1 MKRIK
6 FQLICGIF
14 SIVVLLTSCATTGR
28 AGMKPAATRQNSS
41 GEVIQGGGAAGGAA
55 TSGSSGNQTTWG
67 PVKRK

>member
-1 MKRIK
+1 MKKIK

-14 SIVVLLTSCATTGR
+14 SIGVLFTSCATTGR
-28 AGMKPAATRQNSS
+28 AGMKPAATSQNSS
-41 GEVIQGGGAAGGAA
+41 GEVIQGGGAA